1 MTRGAIICVDDEL
14 MVLLSLRDQLNHLL
28 GGEYQIELAQSG
40 EEALELFAG
49 FTQAHIPIPLVI
61 CDQTMAGMAG
71 VELLCRLHTQY
82 PETLK
87 ILLTGLVSL
96 DQIVQAVNYANLYR
110 YVTKPWD
117 PTDLGLTV
125 KEALRRYEQEYRLSI
140 QNQALQKVN
149 LELQHEI
156 QERRR
161 AEAQLAHDSLHDA
174 LTGLPNRTLLTQRLE
189 QIIHNT
195 QTRSGYQFALLYIDL
210 DRFKIINDSLGHL
223 AGDQFL
229 VTITHRLLQCLR
241 SQDMVARLGGDE
253 FTILLEPVHGT
264 TEATNIAQRIL
275 DVICAPLTLQG
286 HMLFPSA
293 SIGIVIGSAAYQ
305 NTMNVLRDADLAM
318 YEAKKTG
325 KACYALFSTELH
337 TQTFQFLQIES
348 ALRQALEHQ
357 EFRLHYQPIVSLRSG
372 DLIGF
377 EALIRWQHSEK
388 GFISPAEFIPIAEET
403 GFIIPLGEWVLR
415 EACRQLHL
423 WHQTFPDQ
431 GQLIIS
437 VNLASKQLR
446 QPELVSV
453 IDSILAE
460 MGLKGQFLKLELTE
474 SMLIDDI
481 ERVLQ
486 TLHSIRVRG
495 IQLSIDDFGTGYS
508 SLSYLPRFPINA
520 LKIDRSFTSRMVSDP
535 ENLEIVRAIISLA
548 KSINIEVIA
557 EGIETSAEITQ
568 LQQLGCGFGQ
578 GYWFSKPLGSEA
590 AAQLIAEQTCCRLS
604 DIAQNRVDYVPVT
617 DLSPTTKPR
626 LVS

>member
-1 MTRGAIICVDDEL
+1 
-14 MVLLSLRDQLNHLL
+14 
-28 GGEYQIELAQSG
+28 
-40 EEALELFAG
+40 
-49 FTQAHIPIPLVI
+49 
-61 CDQTMAGMAG
+61 
-71 VELLCRLHTQY
+71 
-82 PETLK
+82 
-87 ILLTGLVSL
+87 
-96 DQIVQAVNYANLYR
+96 
-110 YVTKPWD
+110 
-117 PTDLGLTV
+117 
-125 KEALRRYEQEYRLSI
+125 
-140 QNQALQKVN
+140 
-149 LELQHEI
+149 
-156 QERRR
+156 
-161 AEAQLAHDSLHDA
+161 
-174 LTGLPNRTLLTQRLE
+174 
-189 QIIHNT
+189 
-195 QTRSGYQFALLYIDL
+195 
-210 DRFKIINDSLGHL
+210 
-223 AGDQFL
+223 
-229 VTITHRLLQCLR
+229 
-241 SQDMVARLGGDE
+241 
-253 FTILLEPVHGT
+253 
-264 TEATNIAQRIL
+264 
-275 DVICAPLTLQG
+275 
-286 HMLFPSA
+286 
-293 SIGIVIGSAAYQ
+293 
-305 NTMNVLRDADLAM
+305 
-318 YEAKKTG
+318 
-325 KACYALFSTELH
+325 
-337 TQTFQFLQIES
+337 LQIES

>member
-1 MTRGAIICVDDEL
+1 MTKGAIICVDDEL

-28 GGEYQIELAQSG
+28 GGEYRIELAQSG
-40 EEALELFAG
+40 EEALELFAE
-49 FTQAHIPIPLVI
+49 FTQEHIPIPLVL
-61 CDQTMAGMAG
+61 CDQTMAGMEG
-71 VELLCRLHTQY
+71 VELLRQLHSQY

-87 ILLTGLVSL
+87 ILLTGLASL
-96 DQIVQAVNYANLYR
+96 DQVVQAVNYANLYR
-110 YVTKPWD
+110 YITKPWD

-125 KEALRRYEQEYRLSI
+125 KEALRRYEQEYQLAI
-140 QNQALQKVN
+140 QNQALQEVN
-149 LELQHEI
+149 LELQREI

-161 AEAQLAHDSLHDA
+161 AEERLAHDALHDA

-189 QIIHNT
+189 QIIRST
-195 QTRSGYQFALLYIDL
+195 QTRPGYQFAVLYIDL
-210 DRFKIINDSLGHL
+210 DRFKIINDSLGHI
-223 AGDQFL
+223 AGDKFL
-229 VTITHRLLQCLR
+229 VTITHRLHQCLR

-253 FTILLEPVHGT
+253 FTVLLDTVHDT
-264 TEATNIAQRIL
+264 TEATHIAKRIL
-275 DVICAPLTLQG
+275 DALCAPLTLQG

-305 NTMNVLRDADLAM
+305 NTMDLLRDADLAM

-325 KACYALFSTELH
+325 KACYALFSAELH

-357 EFRLHYQPIVSLRSG
+357 EFRLHYQPIVSLSSG
-372 DLIGF
+372 ELVGF

-388 GFISPAEFIPIAEET
+388 GFISPGEFIPIAEET

-423 WHQTFPDQ
+423 WHQTFPEQ
-431 GQLIIS
+431 GPLIIS

-453 IDSILAE
+453 IDGILAE
-460 MGLKGQFLKLELTE
+460 TGLNGQFLKLELTE
-474 SMLIDDI
+474 SMLIEDI

-486 TLHSIRVRG
+486 TLHSIRARG

-520 LKIDRSFTSRMVSDP
+520 LKIDRSFTSRMVDDA
-535 ENLEIVRAIISLA
+535 ENLEIVRAIASLA
-548 KSINIEVIA
+548 QSIGLEVIA
-557 EGIETSAEITQ
+557 EGIETVQQIMQ
-568 LQQLGCGFGQ
+568 LQQLGCGYGQ
-578 GYWFSKPLGSEA
+578 GYWLSKPLDSQSA
-590 AAQLIAEQTCCRLS
+590 ATLIAERPHWSCIQSHLNRLS
-604 DIAQNRVDYVPVT
+604 EGMSV
-617 DLSPTTKPR
+617 
-626 LVS
+626 VS